1 MRVLIIDGYVDEPAC
16 LGVPPYI
23 APYPR
28 YIAGALIEKGLQKED
43 ITYRT
48 IDRIRSH
55 REPLRF
61 DLIVIIAGMTVPGKY
76 LRASPVTLKEIR
88 ELSHLEGTKIIG
100 GPIRLGYGEEGGS
113 SAKDLQIPGITLAKK
128 DIEAFVYD
136 LLEHKDP
143 SNVQHRM
150 RTTPE
155 IGRWGDKGA
164 FIITQ
169 HPDYP
174 YVMCE
179 IETYRGCPRH
189 SHCSF
194 CTEPFYGKPDFREIE
209 DVIREVSALYEN
221 GARYFR
227 LGRQPDLFMYRSRNG
242 VPDPEAIEELY
253 RNIRKVAPELK
264 VLHMDN
270 ANPVTLSKYPDESRH
285 IAEIIVKYH
294 TSGDVAALGMESADP
309 DVISANDLKATPDEV
324 FEAIKLLNKAGA
336 ESGASGLP
344 ELLPGINFVHGLKG
358 ETKKT
363 FELNFEFLKKVLD
376 NGLMVRRV
384 NIRQVMTFS
393 GTPMQ
398 GHDEIVRQ
406 NKELFLR
413 YKEKV
418 RNEIDLPMLRRLIPA
433 GTILKDVRTEIFDKI
448 TFARQLG
455 TYPLLVGIPMKLD
468 PGLSFDILVTEHGH
482 RSITGLPVPIDIN
495 RLPIKLLKTIP
506 GIDNKQVAQV
516 MRQRPF
522 RDKEDIIARTSIRG
536 KILEHILQDVC
547 SQKKLRLSN

>member
-16 LGVPPYI
+16 LGVPPYM

-28 YIAGALIEKGLQKED
+28 YIAGALIEKGVQKED
-43 ITYRT
+43 IIYRT
-48 IDRIRSH
+48 IDRIRTR
-55 REPLRF
+55 REPLKF
-61 DLIVIIAGMTVPGKY
+61 DLYIIIAGMTVPGKY
-76 LRASPVTLKEIR
+76 LRASPITLKEIN

-100 GPIRLGYGEEGGS
+100 GPIRLGFGEEGGS
-113 SAKDLQIPGITLAKK
+113 SAKDFSVPGITLAKK

-136 LLEHKDP
+136 LMDHKDP
-143 SNVQHRM
+143 ASVHHRM
-150 RTTPE
+150 RTTSE
-155 IGRWGDKGA
+155 IGRWAESGA

-174 YVMCE
+174 FVLCE
-179 IETYRGCPRH
+179 LETYRGCPRH

-194 CTEPFYGKPDFREIE
+194 CTEPFYGKPDFREVNDI
-209 DVIREVSALYEN
+209 VREVSALYEN

-227 LGRQPDLFMYRSRNG
+227 LGRQPDLFMYRSKKG
-242 VPDPEAIEELY
+242 VPDPGALEELY
-253 RNIRKVAPELK
+253 SGIRKVAPDLK

-270 ANPVTLSKYPDESRH
+270 ANPVTISKYPDESRK

-324 FEAIKLLNKAGA
+324 FEAIKLLNEAGA
-336 ESGASGLP
+336 ARGASGLP

-363 FELNFEFLKKVLD
+363 FELNFQFLKKVLD
-376 NGLMVRRV
+376 SGLMVRRV
-384 NIRQVMTFS
+384 NIRQVMTFV

-398 GHDEIVRQ
+398 GHDEAVWK

-413 YKEKV
+413 YKEKI
-418 RNEIDLPMLRRLIPA
+418 RNEIDLPMLRRVIPA
-433 GTILKDVRTEIFDKI
+433 GIILKDIRTEIYDKI

-455 TYPLLVGIPMKLD
+455 TYPLLVGIPLKLD
-468 PGLSFDILVTEHGH
+468 PGCSFDILVTDHGH
-482 RSITGLPVPIDIN
+482 RSITGIPVPVDIN
-495 RLPIKLLKTIP
+495 HLPIKLLNMLP
-506 GIDNKQVAQV
+506 EMDNKQVAQV
-516 MRQRPF
+516 MQGRPF
-522 RDKEDIIARTSIRG
+522 KDKEDIMKRTSIRG
-536 KILEHILQDVC
+536 EILNLIL
-547 SQKKLRLSN
+547 L

>member
-16 LGVPPYI
+16 LGVPPYM

-28 YIAGALIEKGLQKED
+28 YIAGALIEKGVQKED
-43 ITYRT
+43 IIYRT
-48 IDRIRSH
+48 IDQIRMR

-61 DLIVIIAGMTVPGKY
+61 DLYVIIAGMTVPGKY
-76 LRASPVTLKEIR
+76 LRASPITLKEIS

-100 GPIRLGYGEEGGS
+100 GPIRLGFGEEGGS
-113 SAKDLQIPGITLAKK
+113 SAKDFSVPGITLAKK
-128 DIEAFVYD
+128 DIEAFVFD
-136 LLEHKDP
+136 LMDHNDP
-143 SNVQHRM
+143 ASVRHRM
-150 RTTPE
+150 RTTGE
-155 IGRWGDKGA
+155 IGRWADLGA

-179 IETYRGCPRH
+179 LETYRGCPRH

-194 CTEPFYGKPDFREIE
+194 CTEPFYGKPDFREIN
-209 DVIREVSALYEN
+209 DVVREVSALYEN

-227 LGRQPDLFMYRSRNG
+227 LGRQPDLFMYRSKKG
-242 VPDPEAIEELY
+242 VPDPDALEELY
-253 RNIRKVAPELK
+253 SRIRKAAPGLK

-270 ANPVTLSKYPDESRH
+270 ANPITISRFPEESRK

-324 FEAIKLLNKAGA
+324 FEAIKLLNEIGA
-336 ESGASGLP
+336 ARGRSGLP

-363 FELNFEFLKKVLD
+363 FDLNFEFLKKVLD
-376 NGLMVRRV
+376 SGLMVRRV
-384 NIRQVMTFS
+384 NIRQVMAFA
-393 GTPMQ
+393 GTPMH
-398 GHDEIVRQ
+398 GHDEAVWM

-418 RNEIDLPMLRRLIPA
+418 RNEIDLPMLRCVIPA

-448 TFARQLG
+448 TFGRQIG
-455 TYPLLVGIPMKLD
+455 TYPLLVGIPLKLD
-468 PGLSFDILVTEHGH
+468 LVRSFDILVTDHGH
-482 RSITGLPVPIDIN
+482 RSITGIPVPIDIN
-495 RLPIKLLKTIP
+495 RLPIKLLNMLP

-516 MRQRPF
+516 MRERPF
-522 RDKEDIIARTSIRG
+522 KDKEDIMKRTSIRG
-536 KILEHILQDVC
+536 EILDHME
-547 SQKKLRLSN
+547 

>member
-16 LGVPPYI
+16 LGVPPYM

-28 YIAGALIEKGLQKED
+28 YIAGALIEKGVQKED
-43 ITYRT
+43 IIYRT
-48 IDRIRSH
+48 IDQIRTY
-55 REPLRF
+55 REPLRY
-61 DLIVIIAGMTVPGKY
+61 DLYVIITGMTVPGKY
-76 LRASPVTLKEIR
+76 LRASPITLKEIS

-100 GPIRLGYGEEGGS
+100 GPIRLGFGEEGGS
-113 SAKDLQIPGITLAKK
+113 SAKDFSVPGITLAKK
-128 DIEAFVYD
+128 DIEAFVFD
-136 LLEHKDP
+136 LMDHNDP
-143 SNVQHRM
+143 ASVKHRM
-150 RTTPE
+150 RTTGE
-155 IGRWGDKGA
+155 IGRWAAYGA

-179 IETYRGCPRH
+179 LETYRGCPRH

-194 CTEPFYGKPDFREIE
+194 CTEPFYGKPDFREIN
-209 DVIREVSALYEN
+209 DVVREVSALYEN

-227 LGRQPDLFMYRSRNG
+227 LGRQPDLFMYRSKKG
-242 VPDPEAIEELY
+242 VPDPDALEELY
-253 RNIRKVAPELK
+253 SGIRKAAPGLN

-270 ANPVTLSKYPDESRH
+270 ANPITISRFPEESRK

-324 FEAIKLLNKAGA
+324 FEAIKLLNEVGA
-336 ESGASGLP
+336 ARGRSGLP

-363 FELNFEFLKKVLD
+363 FELNFNFLKKVLD

-384 NIRQVMTFS
+384 NIRQVMAFA

-398 GHDEIVRQ
+398 GHDEAVWK

-418 RNEIDLPMLRRLIPA
+418 RNEIDLPMLRRVIPA

-448 TFARQLG
+448 TFGRQIG
-455 TYPLLVGIPMKLD
+455 TYPLLVGIPMKLE
-468 PGLSFDILVTEHGH
+468 LVRSFDILVTDHGH
-482 RSITGLPVPIDIN
+482 RSITGIPVPIDIN
-495 RLPIKLLKTIP
+495 RLPIKLLNMLP

-516 MRQRPF
+516 MRGRPF
-522 RDKEDIIARTSIRG
+522 KDKEDIMKRTSIRG
-536 KILEHILQDVC
+536 KILDHIE
-547 SQKKLRLSN
+547 

>member
-16 LGVPPYI
+16 LGVPPYM

-28 YIAGALIEKGLQKED
+28 YIAGALIEKGIQRED

-48 IDRIRSH
+48 IDSIRSH

-76 LRASPVTLKEIR
+76 LRASPITLKEIR

-113 SAKDLQIPGITLAKK
+113 SAKDLQIPGITLAEK

-136 LLEHKDP
+136 LMEHKDP
-143 SNVQHRM
+143 SKVRHRM
-150 RTTPE
+150 RTTKE
-155 IGRWGDKGA
+155 IGRWGDLGA

-179 IETYRGCPRH
+179 LETYRGCPRH

-209 DVIREVSALYEN
+209 DVEREVSALYES

-227 LGRQPDLFMYRSRNG
+227 LGRQPDLFMYRSKKG

-253 RNIRKVAPELK
+253 RSIREAAPGLK

-309 DVISANDLKATPDEV
+309 DVINANDLKATPDEV
-324 FEAIKLLNKAGA
+324 FEAIKLLNEAGGQR
-336 ESGASGLP
+336 GASGLP
-344 ELLPGINFVHGLKG
+344 ELLPGVNFVHGLKG

-363 FELNFEFLKKVLD
+363 FELNFEFLNKVLN

-384 NIRQVMTFS
+384 NIRQVMTFA
-393 GTPMQ
+393 GTAMH
-398 GHDEIVRQ
+398 GHDETVRK

-413 YKEKV
+413 YKEKM
-418 RNEIDLPMLRRLIPA
+418 RTQIDLPMLRRLIPA

-455 TYPLLVGIPMKLD
+455 TYPLLVGIPLKLD
-468 PGLSFDILVTEHGH
+468 PGISFDILVTDHGR
-482 RSITGLPVPIDIN
+482 RSITGIPVPIDIN
-495 RLPIKLLKTIP
+495 RLPIKLLNTLP
-506 GIDNKQVAQV
+506 GIDNKQVAEL
-516 MRQRPF
+516 MRLRPF
-522 RDKEDIIARTSIRG
+522 KDKEDIIKRTSIRG
-536 KILEHILQDVC
+536 KILDHIL
-547 SQKKLRLSN
+547 